1 MYYHASQTPDIS
13 ILQPHLSEHGRPLVY
28 FSDRRENVL
37 IYLSNA
43 VEKYCREN
51 GFNHNG
57 AYQKWGPYGF
67 DSDGILR
74 IEEYYPHALEE
85 TYKNTSGYI
94 YTCLSIPADAF
105 QVNIPHAFVSN
116 IPVKPSSCEYIIDAY
131 EEILKA
137 QNSDLI
143 RITPYDE
150 FIAKRRNWLER
161 IIMSEYKEATE
172 HPEYRFFLK
181 GKFPEI
187 LEDLS

>member
-57 AYQKWGPYGF
+57 VYQKWGPYGF

-74 IEEYYPHALEE
+74 IEEYYPNALEE

-94 YTCLSIPADAF
+94 YTCFSIPFDAF

-116 IPVKPSSCEYIIDAY
+116 IPVKPSSCEYIFDAY

-172 HPEYRFFLK
+172 HPEYRFFLR